1 MTRSGVLRRGYL
13 GRFDASRPYWQE
25 APGGP
30 WREPTTFPSA
40 GGSQRRRPS
49 VADPEGASGVEE
61 WTDDGE

>member
-1 MTRSGVLRRGYL
+1 MARSGVLRRRYH

-25 APGGP
+25 PPGGP
-30 WREPTTFPSA
+30 RREPTSSPSA
-40 GGSQRRRPS
+40 GGSQRRRPR